1 MAGRRT
7 NFRDLLL
14 TWAIRG
20 ESFIR
25 RPFHLPPTTH
35 THIHTYSAMLSSLST
50 KLALKKV
57 GLSSK
62 DLDLSA
68 FAAPSQT
75 NTGKRTVTG
84 DDAQGGGAWGTWMS
98 NTSLPLKVTPWLSP
112 PPPPVKLAPVPRIG
126 QVAPL
131 DRQRRLQLG
140 GRTKYLVVFLR
151 CVGCACKSYINPL
164 SLSLPCVV
172 KLLLI
177 PNMRLSYI
185 HHDISLNPS
194 NQRHMHI

>member
-1 MAGRRT
+1 
-7 NFRDLLL
+7 
-14 TWAIRG
+14 
-20 ESFIR
+20 
-25 RPFHLPPTTH
+25 
-35 THIHTYSAMLSSLST
+35 MLSSLST

-75 NTGKRTVTG
+75 STGKRTGTG
-84 DDAQGGGAWGTWMS
+84 DDAQGGGGTWGTWMS

-140 GRTKYLVVFLR
+140 GRTKCLVVFLR
-151 CVGCACKSYINPL
+151 CVGCACKSYT
-164 SLSLPCVV
+164 
-172 KLLLI
+172 
-177 PNMRLSYI
+177 
-185 HHDISLNPS
+185 
-194 NQRHMHI
+194 